1 VKPHLGSHASDLIS
15 AVLTHGR
22 TGQMPGS
29 HAHWGP
35 CLYIYILC
43 CVQHVFKCLN
53 TDFVGSTNSIYM
65 FNFIDHLHF
74 YSCELLHRWGPQYI
88 ALPWGL

>member
-1 VKPHLGSHASDLIS
+1 MKPHLGSHASDLIS
-15 AVLTHGR
+15 AGLTHGR

-35 CLYIYILC
+35 CLSIY
-43 CVQHVFKCLN
+43 VVYSKCLN

-74 YSCELLHRWGPQYI
+74 YSCEWMHRWGPQCI
-88 ALPWGL
+88 ALPWGI